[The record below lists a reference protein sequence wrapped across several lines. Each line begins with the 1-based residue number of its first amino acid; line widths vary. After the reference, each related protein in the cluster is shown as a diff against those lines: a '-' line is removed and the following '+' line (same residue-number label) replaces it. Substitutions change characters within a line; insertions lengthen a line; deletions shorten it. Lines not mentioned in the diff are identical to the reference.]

1 MEFAMSYL
9 VKHYMNKEV
18 RTIED
23 TASVIEATQKIVETD
38 EGYLI
43 VLNKGR
49 PSGIVTEN
57 DFVKKV
63 MAQQLDPQKLNVG
76 DIMSTPLVT
85 IDPDENLLKASE
97 IMKQRKIRRLPVVKD
112 GIVYGIITANDI
124 AMGCGEYVD
133 RSVRDIVRWT
143 APFGI

>member
-1 MEFAMSYL
+1 MSYL

-23 TASVIEATQKIVETD
+23 TASVVEAAQKIVETD

-63 MAQQLDPQKLNVG
+63 MAQRLDPEKLTVAQ
-76 DIMSTPLVT
+76 IMSFPLVT
-85 IDPDENLLKASE
+85 VDPEEDLLKATE
-97 IMKQRKIRRLPVVKD
+97 IMKQHTIRRLPVVKD
-112 GIVYGIITANDI
+112 GIIYGIITASDI

>member
-1 MEFAMSYL
+1 MSYL

-18 RTIED
+18 RIIED
-23 TASVIEATQKIVETD
+23 TASVVEAAQKMVETD
-38 EGYLI
+38 EGYLL

-49 PSGIVTEN
+49 LSGIVTEN

-63 MAQQLDPQKLNVG
+63 LAQRLDPQKLTVRE
-76 DIMSTPLVT
+76 IMSTPLVT
-85 IDPDENLLKASE
+85 VDPEEDLLKAYDM
-97 IMKQRKIRRLPVVKD
+97 MKQRKIRRLPVVKD
-112 GIVYGIITANDI
+112 GIIYGIVTASAV

-143 APFGI
+143 APFGV

>member
-1 MEFAMSYL
+1 MSYL

-23 TASVIEATQKIVETD
+23 KASVIEAAQKIVETD
-38 EGYLI
+38 DGYLI
-43 VLNKGR
+43 VLSKGR
-49 PSGIVTEN
+49 PAGIVTEN

-63 MAQQLDPQKLNVG
+63 LAQKVDPTRLTVG
-76 DIMSTPLVT
+76 EIMSSPLVT
-85 IDPDENLLKASE
+85 IDPEEDLLKSSE
-97 IMKQRKIRRLPVVKD
+97 IMKQHEIRRLPVVKD
-112 GIVYGIITANDI
+112 GIIYGIITAGDI

-143 APFGI
+143 APFGA

>member
-1 MEFAMSYL
+1 MSYL

-23 TASVIEATQKIVETD
+23 TASVVEAAQKIVETD

-43 VLNKGR
+43 VLNKGG

-63 MAQQLDPQKLNVG
+63 IAQRLDPGKLTIRE
-76 DIMSTPLVT
+76 IMSSPLVT
-85 IDPDENLLKASE
+85 ADPEEDLLKATE
-97 IMKQRKIRRLPVVKD
+97 IMKQHKIRRIPVVKD
-112 GIVYGIITANDI
+112 SIIYGIITASDVAI
-124 AMGCGEYVD
+124 GCGEYVD
-133 RSVRDIVRWT
+133 RSVRDIVRW
-143 APFGI
+143 ASPFR